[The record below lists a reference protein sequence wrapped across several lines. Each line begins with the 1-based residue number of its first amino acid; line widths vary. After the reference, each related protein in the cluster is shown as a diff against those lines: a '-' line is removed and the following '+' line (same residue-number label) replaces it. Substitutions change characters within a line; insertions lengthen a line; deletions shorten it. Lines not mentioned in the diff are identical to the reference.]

1 MIRHV
6 QYCLSR
12 YKVFEIVF
20 DNLFNR
26 VHCHFAEH
34 FFLNVLHAFRYFV
47 RIVVNIYIYIVLP
60 FH

>member
-6 QYCLSR
+6 QYYLSR
-12 YKVFEIVF
+12 YKVFKIVF

-26 VHCHFAEH
+26 VHCYFAEH
-34 FFLNVLHAFRYFV
+34 FFLNVLHGFRYFV
-47 RIVVNIYIYIVLP
+47 RIVVSIYIVLP